1 MSTSK
6 ICVETQ
12 TELAHLSERL
22 KGLSRREAELK
33 TTAKRTARK
42 EAREY
47 KLLFDVAFVLYVLS
61 HGESDCVEAYL
72 ENRAKSPNGEST
84 EAVMLEI
91 ENKFAEMKMKE
102 LEDVQSMRSPLF
114 TKSVYMQATK
124 AKDEFRLVAWV
135 KQQNQSKG
143 VAPSTQMLCEE
154 ASLSDVPTA
163 SDSAGVPP
171 APAKSSSALVK
182 WAQRFRQRW
191 GLRLENHTRTKRSR
205 RQNCKKRRLGKF
217 EWRPQNGALVE
228 PRRGQKGCHIMAP
241 FLGPLKGIPQTW
253 GSNSGTHFEAATRNF
268 CKSRLLQC
276 GPGGT
281 VSSSSFRKGRKY

>member
-1 MSTSK
+1 
-6 ICVETQ
+6 VEKQ
-12 TELAHLSERL
+12 TELAQVSERL
-22 KGLSRREAELK
+22 KDLSRREAELK
-33 TTAKRTARK
+33 TAAKRTARK
-42 EAREY
+42 EARES

-72 ENRAKSPNGEST
+72 ENRAKSPNGKST

-91 ENKFAEMKMKE
+91 ESKFAEMKMKE

-191 GLRLENHTRTKRSR
+191 GLRLEKSHPHEAIPAAELQEKAS
-205 RQNCKKRRLGKF
+205 GKI
-217 EWRPQNGALVE
+217 RV
-228 PRRGQKGCHIMAP
+228 
-241 FLGPLKGIPQTW
+241 
-253 GSNSGTHFEAATRNF
+253 ATS
-268 CKSRLLQC
+268 KWS
-276 GPGGT
+276 PGGT
-281 VSSSSFRKGRKY
+281 KAWPKRVPYYGPVFGAA